1 MATATGKITAQRR
14 LVRDIRIVRKSR
26 LDTQGI
32 FINVEAENPFHVR
45 ALILGP
51 DDTPY
56 AHGNYFFDLCFD
68 DATYPHT
75 PPKVKFQTRAGNI
88 RFNPNL
94 YANGKVCV
102 SILNTWSGPQW
113 TSCQSLHSVL
123 ISLQTLL
130 NEMPLQ
136 NEPGYENVRTDH
148 PSNVLY
154 NRLVTHSNYHIAML
168 QMFDC
173 PPDGFEVFLPV
184 MRECFMRNAT
194 SILCKLQ
201 SLADSDTEATAVKCR
216 VYGSTATIDFPAQLD
231 AITTLYMLFQS
242 TSSQVGGGAA
252 SSSSSSSAP
261 PSSAPLAPVATA
273 TFAASATPVP
283 NAAADLSTSS
293 DTSSDVASASVA
305 VFSVGDSVAGTDSGA
320 GGGGGA
326 AYAAEPSAADVAG
339 AGSSPSMTELQ
350 EEPSPQKKKQKRSY
364 HRKLRPSEAASSL
377 VLGHTVE
384 VYDAHLGKKFAWRV
398 STDKRGH
405 KMWTQ
410 AVPPLAVAGIVV
422 GKDPALLSS

>member
-1 MATATGKITAQRR
+1 MATVTGKITAQRR
-14 LVRDIRIVRKSR
+14 LARDIRIVRKSR

-32 FINVEAENPFHVR
+32 FINVEAEDPFHVR

-56 AHGNYFFDLCFD
+56 AHGNYFFDLRFD

-130 NEMPLQ
+130 NEMPLL

-194 SILCKLQ
+194 SILRKLQ

-242 TSSQVGGGAA
+242 TSSQVGGGEASASA
-252 SSSSSSSAP
+252 SSSP
-261 PSSAPLAPVATA
+261 PSSAPLAPAAPVATA

-283 NAAADLSTSS
+283 NAAADLSAAS
-293 DTSSDVASASVA
+293 DTSSDVASASVV
-305 VFSVGDSVAGTDSGA
+305 VFAPGDAVAGTDGGA

-326 AYAAEPSAADVAG
+326 AYAAEPSVADVAG
-339 AGSSPSMTELQ
+339 TGSSPSMTELQ

-364 HRKLRPSEAASSL
+364 HRKPRPSEAASSL
-377 VLGHTVE
+377 ALGHTVE

-405 KMWTQ
+405 KMWKQ
-410 AVPPLAVAGIVV
+410 AVLPAT
-422 GKDPALLSS
+422 ALLSS